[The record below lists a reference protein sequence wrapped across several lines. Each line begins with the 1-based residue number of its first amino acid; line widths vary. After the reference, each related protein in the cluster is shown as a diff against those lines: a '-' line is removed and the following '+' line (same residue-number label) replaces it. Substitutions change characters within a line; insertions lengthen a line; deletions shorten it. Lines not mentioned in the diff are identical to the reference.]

1 MKKLFIL
8 CALCLW
14 LQLPVSAQEFPDVD
28 ESHWFYPY
36 VSSMVAEG
44 LVGGYDSGYY
54 CPDQTLTLAEFS
66 VMLANAFYG
75 TSLELVNQADF
86 QTWWEPYIYA
96 CNLRGGLTETT
107 VGLQVQEYFE
117 QGYLFNRWDAYAIQP
132 LTRYDMVTMVYN
144 VLRDRYVPSATLVQA
159 ETILQN
165 FSDIDSSS
173 PYAIALATAYQ
184 EGLVSGRNNGT
195 FDGESTLNRAE
206 ATVVLYTLVSSVKID
221 LETYANAVDTLNSPE
236 YNGSSYYYT
245 GHLDIE
251 NYVLARVNE
260 LRASLGLN
268 TLTSNNT
275 LVTYAYTRSQE
286 TEVYWSH
293 TRPDGRSW
301 STVIP
306 MSDTVNQLTG
316 ENLTMASG
324 FSYYEF
330 GDMIFK
336 SWLNS
341 PEHYANMISPRHE
354 EVGTAV
360 YVTEAGAYYATQ
372 IFGKPVNT

>member
-8 CALCLW
+8 WVVCLW
-14 LQLPVSAQEFPDVD
+14 LLLPVSAQDFPDVN
-28 ESHWFYPY
+28 ENHWFYPY
-36 VSSMVAEG
+36 VTSMVEEG
-44 LVGGYDSGYY
+44 LVGGYDGGYY
-54 CPDQTLTLAEFS
+54 RPDQTLTLAEFS
-66 VMLANAFYG
+66 VMLSNAFYG
-75 TSLELVNQADF
+75 TTLEIARSEEFQA
-86 QTWWEPYIYA
+86 WWEPYIYA
-96 CNLRGGLTETT
+96 CNLRGGLTDTT
-107 VGLQVQEYFE
+107 VGIQVQEYFD

-144 VLRDRYVPSATLVQA
+144 VLRDRYVPSATLSQA
-159 ETILQN
+159 EVILQA
-165 FSDIDSSS
+165 FSDIDATS

-195 FDGESTLNRAE
+195 FSGETTLNRAE
-206 ATVVLYTLVSSVKID
+206 ATVVLYTLVNSAKVN
-221 LETYANAVDTLNSPE
+221 LETYATAVDTLNSPE
-236 YNGSSYYYT
+236 YNGSSFQYT
-245 GHLDIE
+245 GHLDLE

-275 LVTYAYTRSQE
+275 LVTYAYIRSQE

-306 MSDTVNQLTG
+306 ISDKVNQLTG
-316 ENLTMASG
+316 ENLTMGSG
-324 FSYYEF
+324 FSYYQF

-336 SWLNS
+336 AWLNS

-360 YVTEAGAYYATQ
+360 YVTESGSYYATQ
-372 IFGKPVNT
+372 IFGKPATS